1 VTCAPDVPPTLLSAR
16 TGRTQPRDGQRG
28 RPGPDARPAQVVDQR
43 DGAWASAL
51 ASRPALIA
59 QHRWVILAPNA
70 LDTAHLPPQAVLAGD
85 QGQVRGER
93 GCRFLT
99 DPQLL
104 AAARYLKQPAR
115 IMALVLVMTLCLLV
129 DAAVDYRLRHAR
141 KDHEATCPD
150 QQGQRSHHPTARGG
164 VQGFVG
170 MHLRGQAGQWPI
182 LLNLT
187 ADQQHWLRLLGQPSR
202 WLYDVKYS

>member
-1 VTCAPDVPPTLLSAR
+1 
-16 TGRTQPRDGQRG
+16 
-28 RPGPDARPAQVVDQR
+28 
-43 DGAWASAL
+43 
-51 ASRPALIA
+51 
-59 QHRWVILAPNA
+59 
-70 LDTAHLPPQAVLAGD
+70 
-85 QGQVRGER
+85 
-93 GCRFLT
+93 
-99 DPQLL
+99 
-104 AAARYLKQPAR
+104 
-115 IMALVLVMTLCLLV
+115 MALVLVMTLCLLV
-129 DAAVDYRLRHAR
+129 DAAVDYRIRHAL

-182 LLNLT
+182 LLNRT